1 MLFFG
6 YKFSLAYSF
15 FLCEGKNEQKNAEED
30 VTKFILNLKGDRMLI
45 VRYLLIIHNNR
56 GSHICVVYV
65 N

>member
-15 FLCEGKNEQKNAEED
+15 FLCEEKNEQKNVEED

-45 VRYLLIIHNNR
+45 VRYFLCGLCELN
-56 GSHICVVYV
+56 SHIFVK
-65 N
+65 